1 MPFMMFWITYRELKQ
16 LIRKPVMSIKHGSD
30 NMAKRDG
37 IVVKD
42 IKNVSVGVKN
52 MNYIIV

>member
-1 MPFMMFWITYRELKQ
+1 MC
-16 LIRKPVMSIKHGSD
+16 IKHGSD
-30 NMAKRDG
+30 NMAKRDS

-52 MNYIIV
+52 TSYIMVRGFCSGVR

>member
-1 MPFMMFWITYRELKQ
+1 
-16 LIRKPVMSIKHGSD
+16 MSIKHGSD
-30 NMAKRDG
+30 NMAKGDT

-52 MNYIIV
+52 RSYIMV